1 MTPSNL
7 ESRAERQVY
16 AADDRDEELA
26 NMYGGGERARASVEH
41 ASKAAAAAASPRLA
55 FVPIGEFLA
64 NVTAPKWLIRDI
76 VESDSLLMIFGD
88 PESGKSFLAMDWAAS
103 VATGREW
110 NGFPV
115 KQGPVLYINGEGR
128 NGVSRRFS
136 AWKIANGC
144 ALEAAPLFLSTVSTA
159 LTDGMGRAEL
169 EAVVAEFVAA
179 YGAPALIV
187 IDTLA
192 RNYGPGDENST
203 QDMTA
208 AVATCDSLRE
218 MTQATIALVHHSGH
232 GDKNR
237 ARGSMVLRGAL
248 DAEYRMTRTEGG
260 DTMLES
266 TKMKDAEH
274 PQPMAFKFA
283 QVELGLVDDDDRMV
297 TSAVLRRTEMPQPG
311 DEGEERSGGRPH
323 GRGQP
328 PGRGKHQT
336 RALEILLR
344 LHAEHVTNVM
354 RAGRNPSEAHVHI
367 ETWRDNC
374 IEAGIPRNRFN
385 DLRQTLVNTR
395 KVRIDLGF
403 VTPLA
408 DA

>member
-16 AADDRDEELA
+16 AADSRDEELA
-26 NMYGGGERARASVEH
+26 NVYGSGERARASVEH
-41 ASKAAAAAASPRLA
+41 PSKPAVATPRLA

-64 NVTAPKWLIRDI
+64 NVTPPKWLIRDI

-136 AWKIANGC
+136 AWKIANAC
-144 ALEAAPLFLSTVSTA
+144 ELEAAPLFLSTVSTA
-159 LTDGMGRAEL
+159 LTDAVGRAEL

-179 YGAPALIV
+179 YGTPTLIV

-248 DAEYRMTRTEGG
+248 DAEYRMTRVEGG
-260 DTMLES
+260 DTVLES

-283 QVELGLVDDDDRMV
+283 QVELGLVDDDDRVV
-297 TSAVLRRTEMPQPG
+297 TSAVLRRTEIPAPG
-311 DEGEERSGGRPH
+311 DGGEERGRRPH

-328 PGRGKHQT
+328 PGGGKHQT
-336 RALEILLR
+336 QALEILLR

-374 IEAGIPRNRFN
+374 IDAGIPRNRFN
-385 DLRQTLVNTR
+385 DLRQTLVNIK
-395 KVRIDLGF
+395 KVRIELGF
-403 VTPLA
+403 VTPLVNA
-408 DA
+408 

>member
-26 NMYGGGERARASVEH
+26 NMYGSGERARASVERP
-41 ASKAAAAAASPRLA
+41 SKPAAATPRLA

-64 NVTAPKWLIRDI
+64 NVTPPKWLIRDI

-136 AWKIANGC
+136 AWKIANAC
-144 ALEAAPLFLSTVSTA
+144 ELEAAPLFLSTVSTA
-159 LTDGMGRAEL
+159 LTDAVGRAEL

-260 DTMLES
+260 DTVLES

-283 QVELGLVDDDDRMV
+283 QVELGLVDDDDRVV
-297 TSAVLRRTEMPQPG
+297 TSAVLRRTEMPQAE
-311 DEGEERSGGRPH
+311 DKTSGAGAGAGAP
-323 GRGQP
+323 RGQP
-328 PGRGKHQT
+328 TGQGRNQSK
-336 RALEILLR
+336 ALEVLCR
-344 LHAEHVTNVM
+344 LYAEHVRNVM
-354 RAGRNPSEAHVHI
+354 GAGRSPSEARVHT

-374 IEAGIPRNRFN
+374 IEAGIPRNRFHEVRSS
-385 DLRQTLVNTR
+385 LINTR
-395 KVRIDLGF
+395 KIRIDFGF
-403 VTPLA
+403 VTPLV